1 MKENQDYIR
10 DIAEMRSL
18 MERSSKFM
26 SLSGLAGIIVGMYA
40 LVGAYIAYKVL
51 HFNPDGIA
59 YNTPANG
66 SPAPMLNVF
75 LLATFV
81 LVLAVST
88 VAFLSYKN
96 ANKNGEKFWNPTARR
111 LVINM
116 AVPLIAGG
124 ILVLILISKDLIGLI
139 APFTLIFYGLSLY
152 NAGKF
157 TYAEVRSLGLVQVG
171 LGLAGTYFIEYGLLI
186 WTLGFGI
193 VNIVYGIYL
202 HYRYEK

>member
-40 LVGAYIAYKVL
+40 LVGAYVAYKVL
-51 HFNPDGIA
+51 HFNPDGLA
-59 YNTPANG
+59 YN
-66 SPAPMLNVF
+66 SPDTGTSMLNVF
-75 LLATFV
+75 LLATVV
-81 LVLAVST
+81 LVLAVGT
-88 VAFLSYKN
+88 VVYLSYKN
-96 ANKNGEKFWNPTARR
+96 ANKKGEKFWNPTARR

-124 ILVLILISKDLIGLI
+124 ILVLILIAKDLVGLI

-157 TYAEVRSLGLVQVG
+157 TYAEVRSLGLVQVA
-171 LGLAGTYFIEYGLLI
+171 LGLIGTYFIEYGLLI